1 MDITT
6 SSNRTLDIIHQKAG
20 KFSNL
25 LEVFDIPLELES
37 ATHYSNPP
45 VNKKDLANAIL
56 PWWLFI
62 SRLH

>member
-37 ATHYSNPP
+37 ATHYSNPA
-45 VNKKDLANAIL
+45 VNKIHSLLEHDMAVPQIT
-56 PWWLFI
+56 P
-62 SRLH
+62 